1 MERRLL
7 QFKLFNKDKQVV
19 FNGILNT
26 KIRKYLVIEK
36 KLKY

>member
-19 FNGILNT
+19 FNDILLF
-26 KIRKYLVIEK
+26 KVLKYLIIEK
-36 KLKY
+36 N

>member
-19 FNGILNT
+19 FNDILSTLNN
-26 KIRKYLVIEK
+26 K
-36 KLKY
+36 